1 MSGRAS
7 VRARLMVLGA
17 LLGPVVLMEAGGTIK
32 PGAVVRTT
40 LAAQPM
46 PMQPPAFK
54 AAVISPAQQSAMQRA
69 ELLAAQEAPPN
80 PFYYVRP
87 DAVEEPVIV
96 DDPEPPSEAQPAA
109 MPKFSVASVIAA
121 PNGHHAALIS
131 GKIRRVGDTID
142 GWKIIHIDPASRTV
156 RFSGPDG
163 NEVDLTQANA
173 RPR

>member
-7 VRARLMVLGA
+7 VRARLLVLGA
-17 LLGPVVLMEAGGTIK
+17 LLGPVVLMQAGGTIK

-46 PMQPPAFK
+46 PSQQPALK
-54 AAVISPAQQSAMQRA
+54 AAAISPAQQSAMQRA
-69 ELLAAQEAPPN
+69 ESLAAQAELPN

-87 DAVEEPVIV
+87 DAVEEPVIA
-96 DDPEPPSEAQPAA
+96 DEPEPPTNTQPVVT
-109 MPKFSVASVIAA
+109 PKFTVASVIPA

-156 RFSGPDG
+156 KFTGPDG
-163 NEVDLTQANA
+163 NEVDLTQVNA